1 MRLALTSR
9 ASLATFTGVL
19 AGALSTVV
27 SAQWPPFVRP
37 EVPRAADG
45 KPDLGAAPPR
55 LTNGKPDLSGVWES
69 RVPPS
74 GRLGGAPLP
83 SAGDAPPLATF
94 VNVAA
99 NMKDGLPFT
108 PWAAE
113 LQKQRMAT
121 ISRDNPDAH
130 CLPIGFMQLHTHSQ
144 PRKMV
149 QTKDD
154 LVIMYEANY
163 GLRQIFTDGRPLP
176 ANDPQ
181 PWWFGYSVGRW
192 DADALV
198 VETIGLRDDGWLDVN
213 GSPFTSGAK
222 VTERFRRVTYG
233 RLEIDI
239 TVDDP
244 KAYTRPWTVRVN
256 QRLIPGDELIEFVCN
271 ENEQSSKHYIK

>member
-9 ASLATFTGVL
+9 ASLVTFTGVL
-19 AGALSTVV
+19 AWALSTVV